1 MQAVNAALQRRLWR
15 GTASAPAAPA
25 PPVTDAATRARPT
38 GSTAAPAP
46 RDAPQTSNA
55 TPPSPAAQSDT
66 ALGTDDSEAR
76 SKSGS
81 SSVGPAVGGAVGG
94 VAALLAIAVLSALLV
109 VRARRRKAA
118 RLPDTIATAA
128 DKPSSAANANMQVLP
143 KLPPPRTESSARE
156 ATPPAPNG
164 PRLTD
169 TLSSGGRSD
178 CAHHP
183 LLVGSLSAMSTA
195 PGGHGGASAA
205 MMTRRRIAPA
215 NSTLA
220 GSTVSGFSGAV
231 YSQPNTLEQP
241 QERDR
246 LRTALLN
253 MAEAEPPQLFAG
265 RYRLKA
271 EWVQGG
277 QALVV
282 FARDDADGFFQY
294 AIKCA
299 LHSFGP

>member
-1 MQAVNAALQRRLWR
+1 M
-15 GTASAPAAPA
+15 
-25 PPVTDAATRARPT
+25 
-38 GSTAAPAP
+38 
-46 RDAPQTSNA
+46 
-55 TPPSPAAQSDT
+55 
-66 ALGTDDSEAR
+66 
-76 SKSGS
+76 KSSS

-94 VAALLAIAVLSALLV
+94 VVALLAIAVLAMLLIM
-109 VRARRRKAA
+109 RARRRKAA
-118 RLPDTIATAA
+118 RLPDTTAMA
-128 DKPSSAANANMQVLP
+128 AKKASSAADADMQAPP
-143 KLPPPRTESSARE
+143 KLPPPPGMESSARE
-156 ATPPAPNG
+156 ATPPGATG
-164 PRLTD
+164 PRLAD

-178 CAHHP
+178 RAHHS
-183 LLVGSLSAMSTA
+183 LLAGSLSAMSTA

-205 MMTRRRIAPA
+205 MVTRRRIAPA

-246 LRTALLN
+246 LRTAVVN

-299 LHSFGP
+299 LHPIWSMCAANAADA